1 MTAGNRWTPATIPA
15 RDPVDPDPRSR
26 PISFELTPQER
37 DLAVNARLD
46 IIAMQREANRF
57 TPGLVVKRLEPSD
70 LTVAER
76 AALGI
81 GEDDE

>member
-1 MTAGNRWTPATIPA
+1 MNPSKWTPATIPA
-15 RDPVDPDPRSR
+15 TPPVDPDPRSR
-26 PISFELTPQER
+26 PIDMVLTPQEM

-57 TPGLVVKRLEPSD
+57 TPGLVVKWLKPSD
-70 LTVAER
+70 LTAAER

-81 GEDDE
+81 GEDE